1 MVPSGSLP
9 GPALDFVGDDT
20 LLLDFHGSD
29 AHAADRALIPRS
41 AAARAALF
49 TTPPWLAALL
59 SVGVTHFDASHAALA
74 PGLGVLTAAGEPP
87 SECKVGSLVAV
98 VLRLTRTSSGDTAAL
113 LADPTGEAD
122 ALFVGDAAADLRVG
136 TAIHLRGCSVL
147 VPAFAPRVLVLLVAQ
162 QHIVRAWHPQQ
173 QTSMPP
179 PPVSPAMPSPM
190 PPVMPPPSMST
201 HQQVPIQPQ
210 MPPSM
215 APSMTAQQQAPMPAA
230 AATCDLS
237 ALDVDDSDLL

>member
-20 LLLDFHGSD
+20 LLLDFGGAD
-29 AHAADRALIPRS
+29 AQAADRALIPRS

-49 TTPPWLAALL
+49 TTPQWVAALQSL
-59 SVGVTHFDASHAALA
+59 GVTHFDATNAALA

-87 SECKVGSLVAV
+87 PECKVGSLVAIV
-98 VLRLTRTSSGDTAAL
+98 VRRTRTSCGDTSAL

-122 ALFVGDAAADLRVG
+122 ALFVGDASADLRVG
-136 TAIHLRGCSVL
+136 TVVHLRGVSVL
-147 VPAFAPRVLVLLVAQ
+147 VPAFAPRVLCLLVAK
-162 QHIVRAWHPQQ
+162 QHVVHTWHPQLPS
-173 QTSMPP
+173 SMPP
-179 PPVSPAMPSPM
+179 HMPPHMSPTMSSPMAAPSVSMHAQMPPMPPPQM
-190 PPVMPPPSMST
+190 PPVMAPPST
-201 HQQVPIQPQ
+201 NAQP
-210 MPPSM
+210 
-215 APSMTAQQQAPMPAA
+215 APMP